1 MHRVLLL
8 GAGKI
13 GRMIARLLVDS
24 GDYGVIVGDVSSAAL
39 ERIARR
45 TGVETRQ
52 LDVESAADLA
62 GALAGCDTVISAL
75 SYFYNPGV
83 AEAAL
88 AVRAAGTGR
97 FRRVPRQP
105 LRHALR
111 HADLDTLRRRSSVRH
126 RGASRASLSGFLM
139 RQVPAG
145 RLWSARKHRC
155 IRERSVRAL
164 RPHENRRAS

>member
-97 FRRVPRQP
+97 FRRVRRQP
-105 LRHALR
+105 TSAC
-111 HADLDTLRRRSSVRH
+111 TTTSRSQTRC
-126 RGASRASLSGFLM
+126 GGELFM
-139 RQVPAG
+139 PQCG
-145 RLWSARKHRC
+145 RLTGQSRC
-155 IRERSVRAL
+155 RVS
-164 RPHENRRAS
+164 